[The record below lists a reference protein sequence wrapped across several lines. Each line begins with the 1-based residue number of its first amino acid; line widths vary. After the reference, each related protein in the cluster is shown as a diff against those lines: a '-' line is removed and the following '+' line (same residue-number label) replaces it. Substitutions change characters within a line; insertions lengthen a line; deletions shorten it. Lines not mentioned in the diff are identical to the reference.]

1 MRLLPA
7 HRDGGPTLG
16 QALVE
21 LALIAPILCLLM
33 LGAIDLG
40 RVWYSQITIENA
52 AREGAM
58 EGMFQP
64 TSFLSGQPCTSG
76 NQDTNRIMCRVLN
89 ETRDSQVTVDPADVS
104 KSCSAAC
111 APGTTASPN
120 RITVRVEG
128 EFSLLTPLMS
138 FFFGG
143 QTITLAAEAEA
154 NIVMTPTVGAATTP
168 SPTPSP
174 TPTPAPS
181 SSASASASASA
192 GASASPTPTPT
203 PTPQPCVA
211 PVANFTVSPSTGIKN
226 KTTFQFTSTS
236 TGMSNPACNPIWSW
250 SFGDGSGASSAQNPS
265 YKFSKQGSYKVTLT
279 VSNSMGQSTK
289 EVTVVVTNN

>member
-21 LALIAPILCLLM
+21 LALVAPILCLLM

-89 ETRDSQVTVDPADVS
+89 ETRDSQVTVEPADVS

-154 NIVMTPTVGAATTP
+154 NIVMTPTVGAASTP
-168 SPTPSP
+168 TPTPSP

-181 SSASASASASA
+181 SSASASASSS
-192 GASASPTPTPT
+192 ASASPTASPT

-211 PVANFTVSPSTGIKN
+211 PVASFTVSPTSGK
-226 KTTFQFTSTS
+226 KKVTTFQFTSTA
-236 TGMSNPACNPIWSW
+236 TGMSNPACDPIWSW
-250 SFGDGSGASSAQNPS
+250 SFGDGSGASSLPNPS
-265 YKFSKQGSYKVTLT
+265 YLYDKKGPYTVTLV
-279 VSNSMGQSTK
+279 VSNSMGQSTATRSID
-289 EVTVVVTNN
+289 VSN